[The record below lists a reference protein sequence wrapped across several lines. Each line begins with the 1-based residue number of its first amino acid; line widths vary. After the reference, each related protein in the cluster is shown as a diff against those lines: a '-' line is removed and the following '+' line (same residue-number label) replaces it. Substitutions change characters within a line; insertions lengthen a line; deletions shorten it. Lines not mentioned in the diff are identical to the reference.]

1 MLQPAAAYNSRLSA
15 PVLERPSAA
24 PESGG
29 EQSLHLKRLQF
40 ESLARHA
47 SRLPVLIPLVATL
60 VGFIAWESA
69 PRALIVGWIVAV
81 TAIPVVRW
89 QYSLHALE
97 EADLRLDH
105 ALRMMMVLSF
115 CNGVIQGGGIALFFP
130 GLTLIEKAIVTMVM
144 VCLSAGAVSANAGYS
159 RSFYAWAVPMFGA
172 LGAAWIMQ
180 GDLAGTWIGLLLML
194 FPVAEAVFVRDNER
208 VLRESFEIRYQNE
221 KLIRELEQ
229 ERLAKSRFLASAS
242 HDLRQP
248 LHTLSLYSAALGM
261 HKTDDRTQEMAAEI
275 GNAIASLG
283 SLLDGLLDISKL
295 DADAVRPEPVR
306 FSLTSLLARIAADF
320 RPVAAA
326 KGVGL
331 ELEVGAPV
339 HVETDAVLLERVLR
353 NLVENAVKYTAR
365 GKVGLKL
372 RTERGRAVILVADT
386 GSGIPREEHE
396 RVFEEFFQLNN
407 PERDRT
413 RGIGLGLAIVKRL
426 TDLLDI
432 QLALDSAPGH
442 GTTVALTLPVSQP
455 LAEDAKA
462 AQSSHVAALPRGIR
476 VLVVDDEGNVRGAML
491 AVLEGLGCMVT
502 LASGT
507 AEALQALD
515 QDEFDLIIAD
525 QRLRGSETGVELIRR
540 AREKAGDIPA
550 LIVTGD
556 TAAEI
561 AAKAAEHGVTVLHK
575 PVFDSKLRGAIA
587 AAVQGKVR

>member
-1 MLQPAAAYNSRLSA
+1 VIERPAALPDSGD
-15 PVLERPSAA
+15 ER
-24 PESGG
+24 
-29 EQSLHLKRLQF
+29 SLHLKRLQF

-60 VGFIAWESA
+60 VGFIVWESA
-69 PRALIVGWIVAV
+69 PLGLVVGWVIAV

-89 QYSLHALE
+89 QYSLLALKQS
-97 EADLRLDH
+97 DLRLDP
-105 ALRMMMVLSF
+105 ALRTMMALSF
-115 CNGVIQGGGIALFFP
+115 CNGLIQGGGLALFFP
-130 GLTLIEKAIVTMVM
+130 GLILVEKAVVTMVM

-180 GDLAGTWIGLLLML
+180 GDLTGTWIGLLLML

-221 KLIRELEQ
+221 KLIHELKM

-261 HKTDDRTQEMAAEI
+261 HETDQRTREMAAEI
-275 GNAIASLG
+275 GSAIASLG

-295 DADAVRPEPVR
+295 DADAVRPEPAR
-306 FSLTSLLARIAADF
+306 FALTSLLARITADF

-353 NLVENAVKYTAR
+353 NLVDNAVKYTPR
-365 GKVGLKL
+365 GKVHVGL
-372 RTERGRAVILVADT
+372 RSERGRAVITVADT

-396 RVFEEFFQLNN
+396 RVFEEFYQLSN
-407 PERDRT
+407 PERDRS

-426 TDLLDI
+426 TDLLGI
-432 QLALDSAPGH
+432 ELALESEPGRGTAFTLALPIAPPH
-442 GTTVALTLPVSQP
+442 V
-455 LAEDAKA
+455 EEEKA
-462 AQSSHVAALPRGIR
+462 AHAAQVTALPSGMR
-476 VLVVDDEGNVRGAML
+476 VLVIDDEGHVRRGMRAL
-491 AVLEGLGCMVT
+491 LEGWGCAVT
-502 LASGT
+502 LVSGT
-507 AEALQALD
+507 AEALQALG
-515 QDEFDLIIAD
+515 QGRFDLIIAD
-525 QRLRGSETGVELIRR
+525 QRLRGTETGVELVRQ
-540 AREKAGDIPA
+540 ARSKAGPIPGL
-550 LIVTGD
+550 LITGD

-561 AAKAAEHGVTVLHK
+561 SAKAEQLGLTVLHK
-575 PVFDSKLRGAIA
+575 PVSELKLRGAIA
-587 AAVQGKVR
+587 AAVQGEGR